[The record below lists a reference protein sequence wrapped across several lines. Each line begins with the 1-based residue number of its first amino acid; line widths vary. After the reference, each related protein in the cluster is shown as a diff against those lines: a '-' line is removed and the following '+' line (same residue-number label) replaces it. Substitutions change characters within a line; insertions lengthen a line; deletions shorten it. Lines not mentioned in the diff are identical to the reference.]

1 MKSFEA
7 SAHIDVAAPP
17 ERVWVAMTSPDQ
29 VAQYMMGTRVESDWQ
44 VGSPITWSGE
54 WNGKPYQDK
63 GEILAAEPGH
73 LLEVT
78 HYSPLSG
85 TADVPESYHT
95 VRYELIET
103 DDGTAVSL
111 TQDGCASEEQALQFS
126 RNWQGMLG
134 GLKKVAEAD

>member
-1 MKSFEA
+1 VKGFEA
-7 SAHIDVAAPP
+7 VAHVAVAAPP
-17 ERVWVAMTSPDQ
+17 ARVWEALTQPDQ

-44 VGSPITWSGE
+44 VGGPITWSGE

-85 TADVPESYHT
+85 AADVAENYHT
-95 VRYELIET
+95 VRYELTKT

-111 TQDGCASEEQALQFS
+111 TQDGCASEEQAHQFS
-126 RNWQGMLG
+126 QNWQGMLDG
-134 GLKKVAEAD
+134 MKTVAEAG